1 MPVAIVFELFCFKFI
16 SICSRM
22 ISVMIRQEAK
32 PLQNRNYLGIAP
44 V

>member
-1 MPVAIVFELFCFKFI
+1 MPAAIVFELFCFKFI

-22 ISVMIRQEAK
+22 FRDDPAGSK

-44 V
+44 A